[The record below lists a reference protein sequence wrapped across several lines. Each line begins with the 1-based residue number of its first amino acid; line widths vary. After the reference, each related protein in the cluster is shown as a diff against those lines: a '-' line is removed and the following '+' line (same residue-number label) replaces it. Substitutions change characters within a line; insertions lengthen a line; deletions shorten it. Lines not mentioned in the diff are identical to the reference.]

1 VANRIMGLTADIVS
15 AYIANNKVSAAGLS
29 DLIRNAYQAL
39 AAVGE
44 DPVEPTKPES
54 VGDAIEYVFADH
66 IVSLDCG
73 RSFRVLTRH
82 NLTDHGMMPDEYRTN
97 SNLPMSYSMVAAEYV
112 ARRSTRTIASGLRR
126 KRKVAGLRRR

>member
-1 VANRIMGLTADIVS
+1 MGLTADIVS

-44 DPVEPTKPES
+44 DPVEQPES
-54 VGDAIEYVFADH
+54 VGGAMKYVFADH

-73 RSFRVLTRH
+73 RSFRVLTRR
-82 NLTDHGMMPDEYRTN
+82 NVTDHGMTPDEYHRN
-97 SNLPMSYSMVAAEYV
+97 WNLPMSYSTV
-112 ARRSTRTIASGLRR
+112 
-126 KRKVAGLRRR
+126 